1 MALVFYVTNY
11 TTKAEDSVWTRVTTA
26 AELLP
31 AVSASRGP
39 AKGGEDIGDNVEV
52 IAHLLGYPTEFTN
65 SSAWAFLNVS
75 LLYWHVFRRWRHL
88 RPESGT
94 AVGDD
99 PVDDSIVVEE
109 AGERISYV
117 EAYRGEVIG
126 SLCLY
131 DYTSL
136 VKLRRTD
143 KDETAASWREGIL

>member
-11 TTKAEDSVWTRVTTA
+11 TMKAEDPVWKRVAAA

-31 AVSASRGP
+31 VVSASRGP
-39 AKGGEDIGDNVEV
+39 AAKGGEDIGDNG
-52 IAHLLGYPTEFTN
+52 ATDGAAGNRT
-65 SSAWAFLNVS
+65 
-75 LLYWHVFRRWRHL
+75 RWRHL
-88 RPESGT
+88 RQESGI

-99 PVDDSIVVEE
+99 PVDDLIVVEE

-117 EAYRGEVIG
+117 EAYEHRGGVLG

-136 VKLRRTD
+136 IKLRRTD
-143 KDETAASWREGIL
+143 KDETAAS

>member
-1 MALVFYVTNY
+1 M
-11 TTKAEDSVWTRVTTA
+11 
-26 AELLP
+26 
-31 AVSASRGP
+31 
-39 AKGGEDIGDNVEV
+39 
-52 IAHLLGYPTEFTN
+52 
-65 SSAWAFLNVS
+65 
-75 LLYWHVFRRWRHL
+75 
-88 RPESGT
+88 
-94 AVGDD
+94 
-99 PVDDSIVVEE
+99 DDSIVVEE